1 MWEFDAL
8 LREKGSW
15 FALSCYSSF
24 YIVILWSHVSYDW
37 TTRPTR
43 LLWPFSSD
51 MPLYNTG
58 TIAALLFL
66 SFLSLLLMW
75 DQSVFVHAGWQ
86 LSSMFTTPE
95 GEASLSQNRWGGLV
109 CPLSLSLAFSLCLSP
124 HSLFQHFGWAGAVE
138 QAYGV
143 AKSLCICWGDS
154 LFFIGNWN
162 NYIFRFFAVSKKI
175 ESLAYLNKT
184 LISRDCD
191 NRGFTSQPHY
201 LLSFSTS
208 VMWCEIMKVIFIRW
222 NQKLCVSMWKQL
234 YPMSLKTFCSPHASI
249 P

>member
-109 CPLSLSLAFSLCLSP
+109 CPLSLSLSLS
-124 HSLFQHFGWAGAVE
+124 
-138 QAYGV
+138 
-143 AKSLCICWGDS
+143 
-154 LFFIGNWN
+154 
-162 NYIFRFFAVSKKI
+162 
-175 ESLAYLNKT
+175 
-184 LISRDCD
+184 
-191 NRGFTSQPHY
+191 
-201 LLSFSTS
+201 
-208 VMWCEIMKVIFIRW
+208 
-222 NQKLCVSMWKQL
+222 LCVSLLTPYFNILAGLELWNKLMGLPKVYAFVEVTL
-234 YPMSLKTFCSPHASI
+234 CFS
-249 P
+249 